1 MWQKSKISNAM
12 YFPRKRYLEK
22 LIAHKNNHLVK
33 VITGIRRSGK
43 SFLLFDIFYRHLLSE
58 GIDEQHIIKV
68 DLEDRRNKSLRDPD
82 ALLSFIDSQMKD
94 SQMYYILLDEVQL
107 VSEFEDVLNSYN
119 KVANADLYV
128 TGSNSR
134 FLSKDVITEFR
145 GRGDEI
151 KLYPLSISELWE
163 PMPQLTWEQ
172 VWQLYMT
179 YGGLPLTVLTKT
191 NPEKADYLKSLFRET
206 YIKDIK
212 ERNHIQN
219 DIALETLLNIIAS
232 SVGSLT
238 NPQKLENTFRSIENT
253 ALSAPTIKAYLDDFE
268 NAFLI
273 NKSLR
278 YDIKGKRYISTPY
291 KYYFT
296 DMGLR
301 NARLNFRQIEETH
314 IMENVIYNELLM
326 RGYSVDVG
334 IVEIRERDDNGKEIR
349 KQLEVDFV
357 VNQGSQRFYLQSAY
371 ALPDKEK
378 ADQETRP
385 LHNIPDSFKKI
396 IVVKEDILLRR
407 DDSGIVTMGLRE
419 FLTNENSILL

>member
-1 MWQKSKISNAM
+1 M
-12 YFPRKRYLEK
+12 YFPRKRYLEQ
-22 LIAHKNNHLVK
+22 LIAHKHNGLVK
-33 VITGIRRSGK
+33 VVTGIRRSGK

-58 GIDEQHIIKV
+58 GIDESHIIKV
-68 DLEDRRNKSLRDPD
+68 DLEDRRNKALRNPD
-82 ALLSFIDSQMKD
+82 ALLSFIDNRMKD
-94 SQMYYILLDEVQL
+94 DQMYYILLDEVQL
-107 VSEFEDVLNSYN
+107 VPEFEDVLNSYN
-119 KVANADLYV
+119 KVTNADLYV
-128 TGSNSR
+128 SGSNSR

-151 KLYPLSISELWE
+151 KLYPLSMSELWE
-163 PMPQLTWEQ
+163 AMPQLSWEQ
-172 VWQLYMT
+172 LWQIYMT
-179 YGGLPLTVLTKT
+179 FGGLPLTVLTEST
-191 NPEKADYLKSLFRET
+191 TGKANYLKSLFRET

-219 DIALETLLNIIAS
+219 ELALDTLLNIVAS
-232 SVGSLT
+232 SIGSLT

-253 ALSAPTIKAYLDDFE
+253 TLSAQTIKTYLDSLED
-268 NAFLI
+268 AFLI
-273 NKSLR
+273 SKALR

-349 KQLEVDFV
+349 KQVEVDFV
-357 VNQGSQRFYLQSAY
+357 VNQGSQRFYIQSAY
-371 ALPDKEK
+371 ALPDQEK
-378 ADQETRP
+378 ANQEARP
-385 LHNIPDSFKKI
+385 LQHIQDSFKKI

-419 FLTNENSILL
+419 FLTNENSIYL

>member
-1 MWQKSKISNAM
+1 M
-12 YFPRKRYLEK
+12 YFPRKRYLDK
-22 LIAHKNNHLVK
+22 LITHKHNNLVK

-82 ALLSFIDSQMKD
+82 ALLAYIDSQMKD
-94 SQMYYILLDEVQL
+94 GSMYYILLDEVQL
-107 VSEFEDVLNSYN
+107 VPEFEDVLNSYN

-163 PMPQLTWEQ
+163 AMPQLGWEQ

-179 YGGLPLTVLTKT
+179 YGGLPLTVLTEST
-191 NPEKADYLKSLFRET
+191 SEKANYLKSLFKET

-219 DIALETLLNIIAS
+219 DVALETLLNIIAS
-232 SVGSLT
+232 SIGSLT

-253 ALSAPTIKAYLDDFE
+253 ILTAPTIKSYLEDLED
-268 NAFLI
+268 AFLI
-273 NKSLR
+273 HKSQR

-291 KYYFT
+291 KYYFS

-314 IMENVIYNELLM
+314 IMENVIYNELLT
-326 RGYSVDVG
+326 RGNNVDIG
-334 IVEIRERDDNGKEIR
+334 IVEIRERDESGKEIR
-349 KQLEVDFV
+349 KQIEVDFV
-357 VNQGSQRFYLQSAY
+357 VNQGSQRFYIQSAY
-371 ALPDKEK
+371 ALPDKAK
-378 ADQETRP
+378 ADQEARP
-385 LHNIPDSFKKI
+385 LLNIQDSFKKI

-419 FLTNENSILL
+419 FLTNENSLFL

>member
-1 MWQKSKISNAM
+1 M
-12 YFPRKRYLEK
+12 YFPRKRYLDK
-22 LIAHKNNHLVK
+22 LITHKHNNLVK

-82 ALLSFIDSQMKD
+82 ALLAYIDSQMKD
-94 SQMYYILLDEVQL
+94 GSMYYILLDEVQL
-107 VSEFEDVLNSYN
+107 VPEFEDVLNSYN

-163 PMPQLTWEQ
+163 AMPQLGWEQ

-179 YGGLPLTVLTKT
+179 YGGLPLTVLTEST
-191 NPEKADYLKSLFRET
+191 SEKANYLKSLFKET

-219 DIALETLLNIIAS
+219 DVALETLLNIIAS
-232 SVGSLT
+232 SIGSLT

-253 ALSAPTIKAYLDDFE
+253 ILTAPTIKSYLEDLED
-268 NAFLI
+268 AFLI
-273 NKSLR
+273 HKSQR

-291 KYYFT
+291 KYYFS

-314 IMENVIYNELLM
+314 IMENVIYNELLT
-326 RGYSVDVG
+326 RGNNVDIG
-334 IVEIRERDDNGKEIR
+334 IVEIRERDESGKEIR
-349 KQLEVDFV
+349 KQIEVDFV
-357 VNQGSQRFYLQSAY
+357 VNQGSQRFYIQSAY
-371 ALPDKEK
+371 ALPDKAK
-378 ADQETRP
+378 ADQEARP
-385 LHNIPDSFKKI
+385 LLNIQDSFKKI
-396 IVVKEDILLRR
+396 IVVKDNISVRR
-407 DDSGIVTMGLRE
+407 DEYGIATIGIRK
-419 FLTNENSILL
+419 FLQDPESLEV